1 MDVAA
6 TTPNRRIDLAGE
18 AAFRVGAA
26 TIDPVSRDAS
36 FEGGKERLQPQ
47 NVKVLIALS
56 QKTGEAV
63 RREELIERCWDGRIV
78 GEDVINRSISTLR
91 QFAKRAGGFAIETV
105 PRCGY
110 RLIEAPGA
118 ARKIRARWLA
128 AAGGAAVLAVAGG
141 WYVLDGPRPPTSAD
155 MPTIAVLP
163 LTEDSSNRETHDVA
177 GATRAA
183 LSYALTQGGYPVALV
198 EKPASKLQPDLLIS
212 GDVQRTASSI
222 SAFVRVEETRDGIIV
237 YSHRFEADR
246 SSAGGLPDQIGASVA
261 ANLSSAA
268 RLMNLDRRHPSDP
281 AVLAQILNAGSLAAD
296 SGDDLHA
303 YEVARQLAPRTP
315 NSAVAQFSLASEAG
329 DALAE
334 LPRDQRPAA
343 VAAGRAAASRLL
355 KLAPD
360 FGDAYGLWC
369 GLHSSA
375 YLTQCEDQMR
385 RGIAADPNAVSVA
398 GDLGMLL
405 NAVGRVDEAFELD
418 QVSLAKD
425 PLNPAKL
432 AKMVRL
438 LEEEGYAPAAD
449 RLFRQAVRWWP
460 DYRALYWSRLVGI
473 EARGDYAELERY
485 EREVD
490 GDKLPLDRAVAAE
503 VIAAARARDRAG
515 AGRAC
520 ASDRLRWT
528 TQFLCVTALADLGE
542 LDRSFA
548 MADTLF
554 PSLRTRNAADEERAW
569 LDQPSAF
576 SIAVLSSPAA
586 ASLRR
591 DPRFLRLV
599 DDALLPYWRGGRLP
613 DFCRAK
619 PEPVCASFVRGRA

>member
-1 MDVAA
+1 
-6 TTPNRRIDLAGE
+6 
-18 AAFRVGAA
+18 
-26 TIDPVSRDAS
+26 
-36 FEGGKERLQPQ
+36 
-47 NVKVLIALS
+47 
-56 QKTGEAV
+56 
-63 RREELIERCWDGRIV
+63 
-78 GEDVINRSISTLR
+78 
-91 QFAKRAGGFAIETV
+91 
-105 PRCGY
+105 
-110 RLIEAPGA
+110 
-118 ARKIRARWLA
+118 
-128 AAGGAAVLAVAGG
+128 
-141 WYVLDGPRPPTSAD
+141 
-155 MPTIAVLP
+155 
-163 LTEDSSNRETHDVA
+163 
-177 GATRAA
+177 
-183 LSYALTQGGYPVALV
+183 
-198 EKPASKLQPDLLIS
+198 
-212 GDVQRTASSI
+212 
-222 SAFVRVEETRDGIIV
+222 
-237 YSHRFEADR
+237 
-246 SSAGGLPDQIGASVA
+246 
-261 ANLSSAA
+261 
-268 RLMNLDRRHPSDP
+268 MNLDRRHPSDP
-281 AVLAQILNAGSLAAD
+281 AVLAQLLNAGSLAAD

-303 YEVARQLAPRTP
+303 YEVARQLAPRAP

-369 GLHSSA
+369 GLHSPA

-438 LEEEGYAPAAD
+438 LEEEGYARPPTACSA
-449 RLFRQAVRWWP
+449 RPSAGGP
-460 DYRALYWSRLVGI
+460 IIGHSIGAGWS
-473 EARGDYAELERY
+473 ASKRGETMRNSSAI

-503 VIAAARARDRAG
+503 VIAAARAHDRAG
-515 AGRAC
+515 AVRAC